1 MNRILIAE
9 DDPRIVSFLQKGLQA
24 AGFATSHV
32 GDGRSALEAMRDG
45 DHDLVVLDIGL
56 PLMDGFEVLS
66 TARGS
71 GISTPVVV
79 LTARDSVDDTV
90 LGLESGAND
99 YLAKPFHFAELLARV
114 RVRLGE
120 GGEPTGSGVGGAGG
134 TAPALHHADLSLD
147 LLTRIAT
154 VAGQPVELTSREF
167 AMLKVFLK
175 HPGQVLS
182 REQILAHAWGY
193 DFDPASNV
201 VDVYVRTLRRKIGA
215 DRLVTVRGA
224 GYKLS

>member
-32 GDGRSALEAMRDG
+32 ADGRSALEAMRAG

-71 GISTPVVV
+71 GIATPVVV

-120 GGEPTGSGVGGAGG
+120 GAEVTGGGEGGSGTV
-134 TAPALHHADLSLD
+134 APALHHGDLSLD

-154 VAGQPVELTSREF
+154 VAGRPVKLTSREF

-215 DRLVTVRGA
+215 ERLVTVRGA

>member
-9 DDPRIVSFLQKGLQA
+9 DDARIVSFLRKGLHA
-24 AGFATSHV
+24 AGFVTSHV
-32 GDGRSALEAMRDG
+32 TDGRSALEAMRAG
-45 DHDLVVLDIGL
+45 HHDLVVLDIGL
-56 PLMDGFEVLS
+56 PLMDGFEVLT

-71 GISTPVVV
+71 GITTPVVV

-114 RVRLGE
+114 RIRLGE
-120 GGEPTGSGVGGAGG
+120 GGEASDS
-134 TAPALHHADLSLD
+134 APVLQHGDLSLD
-147 LLTRIAT
+147 LLTR
-154 VAGQPVELTSREF
+154 VAAVGGRQVELTSREF

-215 DRLVTVRGA
+215 ERLVTVRGA

>member
-9 DDPRIVSFLQKGLQA
+9 DDPRIVSFLEKGLQA
-24 AGFATSHV
+24 AGFTTSHV
-32 GDGRSALEAMRDG
+32 RDGRSALEAMRGG

-56 PLMDGFEVLS
+56 PLMDGFEVLT

-71 GISTPVVV
+71 GITTPVVV

-114 RVRLGE
+114 RIRLGE
-120 GGEPTGSGVGGAGG
+120 VGDSADATPT
-134 TAPALHHADLSLD
+134 LHHGDLSLD
-147 LLTRIAT
+147 LLTRIADVGGT
-154 VAGQPVELTSREF
+154 SVELTSREF

-224 GYKLS
+224 GYRLT

>member
-32 GDGRSALEAMRDG
+32 ADGRSALEAMRAG

-114 RVRLGE
+114 RIRLGE
-120 GGEPTGSGVGGAGG
+120 GVEVPGGGEGRAGTGV
-134 TAPALHHADLSLD
+134 PALHHGDLSLD

-154 VAGQPVELTSREF
+154 VAGRPVELTSREF

-215 DRLVTVRGA
+215 ERLVTVRGA

>member
-32 GDGRSALEAMRDG
+32 GDGRSALEAMRAG

-56 PLMDGFEVLS
+56 PLMDGFEVLG

-71 GISTPVVV
+71 GITTPVVV

-114 RVRLGE
+114 RIRLGE
-120 GGEPTGSGVGGAGG
+120 VGETAGA
-134 TAPALHHADLSLD
+134 TPALQHGDLSLD

-154 VAGQPVELTSREF
+154 VGGKSVELTSREF

-182 REQILAHAWGY
+182 REQILSHAWGY

-215 DRLVTVRGA
+215 ERLVTVRGA
-224 GYKLS
+224 GYRLG

>member
-9 DDPRIVSFLQKGLQA
+9 DDARIVSFLQKGLQA
-24 AGFATSHV
+24 AGFVTSHV
-32 GDGRSALEAMRDG
+32 GDGHSALEAMRSG

-56 PLMDGFEVLS
+56 PLMDGFEVLT

-71 GISTPVVV
+71 GITTPVVV

-99 YLAKPFHFAELLARV
+99 YLAKPFHFAELLARI
-114 RVRLGE
+114 RIRLGE
-120 GGEPTGSGVGGAGG
+120 VGDAVDA
-134 TAPALHHADLSLD
+134 APVLRHRDLSLD
-147 LLTRIAT
+147 LLTRVAT
-154 VAGQPVELTSREF
+154 VGEESVELTSREF

-182 REQILAHAWGY
+182 REQILDHVWGY

-201 VDVYVRTLRRKIGA
+201 VDVYVRTLRRKIGT

-224 GYKLS
+224 GYRLS

>member
-9 DDPRIVSFLQKGLQA
+9 DDPRIVSFLEKGLQA

-32 GDGRSALEAMRDG
+32 RDGRSALESMRAG

-71 GISTPVVV
+71 GITTPVVV

-120 GGEPTGSGVGGAGG
+120 GGDPTGGEGGASGS
-134 TAPALHHADLSLD
+134 APALHHGDLSLD
-147 LLTRIAT
+147 LLTRIAS
-154 VAGQPVELTSREF
+154 VDGRPVELTSREF

-201 VDVYVRTLRRKIGA
+201 VDVYVRMLRRKIGA

>member
-1 MNRILIAE
+1 VNRILIAE
-9 DDPRIVSFLQKGLQA
+9 DDARIVSFLQKGLHA
-24 AGFATSHV
+24 AGFVTSHV
-32 GDGRSALEAMRDG
+32 ADGRSALEAMRAG

-56 PLMDGFEVLS
+56 PLMDGFEVLA

-71 GISTPVVV
+71 GITTPVVV

-114 RVRLGE
+114 RIRLGE
-120 GGEPTGSGVGGAGG
+120 RGESAEATPV
-134 TAPALHHADLSLD
+134 LHHGDLTLD

-154 VAGQPVELTSREF
+154 VAGRPVELTSREF

-215 DRLVTVRGA
+215 ERLVTVRGA

>member
-9 DDPRIVSFLQKGLQA
+9 DDPRIVSFLEKGLQA

-32 GDGRSALEAMRDG
+32 RDGRSALESMRAG

-71 GISTPVVV
+71 GITTPVVV

-120 GGEPTGSGVGGAGG
+120 GGDPTGGGEGGASGS
-134 TAPALHHADLSLD
+134 APALHHGDLSLD
-147 LLTRIAT
+147 LLTRIAS
-154 VAGQPVELTSREF
+154 VDGRPVELTSREF

>member
-32 GDGRSALEAMRDG
+32 GDGRSALEAMRAG

-56 PLMDGFEVLS
+56 PLMDGFEVLG

-71 GISTPVVV
+71 GITTPVVV

-114 RVRLGE
+114 RIRLGE
-120 GGEPTGSGVGGAGG
+120 VGETAGAAPT
-134 TAPALHHADLSLD
+134 LHHGDLSLD
-147 LLTRIAT
+147 LLTRIAD
-154 VAGQPVELTSREF
+154 VDGKAVELTSREF

-224 GYKLS
+224 GYRLS

>member
-32 GDGRSALEAMRDG
+32 ADGRSALEAMRAG

-71 GISTPVVV
+71 GIATPVVV

-120 GGEPTGSGVGGAGG
+120 GAEVTGGGEGGSGTV
-134 TAPALHHADLSLD
+134 APALHHGDLSLD

-154 VAGQPVELTSREF
+154 VAGRPVELTSREF

-215 DRLVTVRGA
+215 ERLVTVRGA

>member
-1 MNRILIAE
+1 MNRILVAE
-9 DDPRIVSFLQKGLQA
+9 DDPRIVSFLRKGLHS
-24 AGFATSHV
+24 AGFVTSHV
-32 GDGRSALEAMRDG
+32 ADGRSALESMRAG
-45 DHDLVVLDIGL
+45 NHDLVVLDIGL
-56 PLMDGFEVLS
+56 PLMDGFEVLT

-71 GISTPVVV
+71 GITTPVVV

-114 RVRLGE
+114 RIRLGE
-120 GGEPTGSGVGGAGG
+120 GGETVGA
-134 TAPALHHADLSLD
+134 THALRHGDLSLD

-154 VAGQPVELTSREF
+154 VSGSSVELTSREF
-167 AMLKVFLK
+167 TMLKVFLT
-175 HPGQVLS
+175 HAGQVLS

-201 VDVYVRTLRRKIGA
+201 VDVYVRTLRRKIGP

>member
-32 GDGRSALEAMRDG
+32 GDGRSALEAMRAG

-56 PLMDGFEVLS
+56 PLMDGFEVLGI
-66 TARGS
+66 ARGS
-71 GISTPVVV
+71 GITTPVVV

-114 RVRLGE
+114 RIRLGE
-120 GGEPTGSGVGGAGG
+120 VGETAGATPSLQHG
-134 TAPALHHADLSLD
+134 DLSLD

-154 VAGQPVELTSREF
+154 VGGKSVELTSREF

-224 GYKLS
+224 GYRLG

>member
-24 AGFATSHV
+24 AGFATSQV
-32 GDGRSALEAMRDG
+32 GDGRSALEAMRAG

-71 GISTPVVV
+71 GITTPVVV

-114 RVRLGE
+114 RIRLGE
-120 GGEPTGSGVGGAGG
+120 VGETAGA
-134 TAPALHHADLSLD
+134 APALNHGDLSLD
-147 LLTRIAT
+147 LLTRIADVDGT
-154 VAGQPVELTSREF
+154 AVELTSREF

-182 REQILAHAWGY
+182 REQILSHAWGY

-224 GYKLS
+224 GYRLS

>member
-9 DDPRIVSFLQKGLQA
+9 DDQRIVSFLQKGLHS
-24 AGFATSHV
+24 AGFVTSHV
-32 GDGRSALEAMRDG
+32 GDGRSALEAMHVG

-71 GISTPVVV
+71 GITTPVVV

-114 RVRLGE
+114 RIRLGE
-120 GGEPTGSGVGGAGG
+120 VSDTVGATPG
-134 TAPALHHADLSLD
+134 LHHGDLSLD
-147 LLTRIAT
+147 LLTRVAT
-154 VAGQPVELTSREF
+154 VGDTAVELTSREF

-224 GYKLS
+224 GYRLT

>member
-9 DDPRIVSFLQKGLQA
+9 DDLRIVSFLQKGLRA
-24 AGFATSHV
+24 AGFVTTHV
-32 GDGRSALEAMRDG
+32 ADGRSALEAMQAG

-56 PLMDGFEVLS
+56 PLMDGFEVLA

-71 GISTPVVV
+71 GITTPVVV

-114 RVRLGE
+114 RIRLGE
-120 GGEPTGSGVGGAGG
+120 GPVSAGATPT
-134 TAPALHHADLSLD
+134 LHHGDLSLD
-147 LLTRIAT
+147 LLTRVAT
-154 VAGQPVELTSREF
+154 VGSGTGGSAPVELTSREF

-182 REQILAHAWGY
+182 REQILDHAWGY
-193 DFDPASNV
+193 AFDPASNV
-201 VDVYVRTLRRKIGA
+201 VDVYVRSLRRKIGPE
-215 DRLVTVRGA
+215 RLVTVRGA
-224 GYKLS
+224 GYRLS

>member
-32 GDGRSALEAMRDG
+32 SDGRSALEAMRAG

-120 GGEPTGSGVGGAGG
+120 GAEAPGGGEGGSGAA
-134 TAPALHHADLSLD
+134 APALHHGDLSLD

-154 VAGQPVELTSREF
+154 VAGRPVELTSREF

-215 DRLVTVRGA
+215 ERLVTVRGA

>member
-24 AGFATSHV
+24 AGFVTSHV
-32 GDGRSALEAMRDG
+32 GDGRSALEAMRSG

-56 PLMDGFEVLS
+56 PLMDGFEVL
-66 TARGS
+66 TAARGS

-114 RVRLGE
+114 RIRLGE
-120 GGEPTGSGVGGAGG
+120 GGDTAGA
-134 TAPALHHADLSLD
+134 APVLRHGDLALD
-147 LLTRIAT
+147 LLTRVAT
-154 VAGQPVELTSREF
+154 VGEESVELTSREF

-182 REQILAHAWGY
+182 REQILDHVWGY

-215 DRLVTVRGA
+215 QRLVTVRGA
-224 GYKLS
+224 GYRLS

>member
-9 DDPRIVSFLQKGLQA
+9 DDPRIVSFLEKGLQA
-24 AGFATSHV
+24 AGFTTSHV
-32 GDGRSALEAMRDG
+32 RDGRSALEAMRGG
-45 DHDLVVLDIGL
+45 DNDLVVLDIGL
-56 PLMDGFEVLS
+56 PLMDGFEVLT

-71 GISTPVVV
+71 GITTPVVV

-114 RVRLGE
+114 RIRLGE
-120 GGEPTGSGVGGAGG
+120 VGDSTDA
-134 TAPALHHADLSLD
+134 TPALHHGDLSLD
-147 LLTRIAT
+147 LLTRIADVGGT
-154 VAGQPVELTSREF
+154 SVELTSREF

-224 GYKLS
+224 GYRLT